1 MGGTLAF
8 LFPHS
13 FPLSIFQQE
22 IGFMPE
28 KEIGHLGLHPST
40 RAFLSP
46 CISCPGLAPSTE
58 NFSTPHTFFPTLS
71 LGPLFPGAH
80 QCQTGAVGWALGT
93 SKNSCL
99 NQALLWLAVAV
110 SGELSGRN
118 LGHLPLGSGPAY
130 LARDWAGPY
139 LLTLTCLP
147 PGLRPPL
154 RAVSGPGPLRVSSM
168 AKKRAWTS
176 TLTPHT

>member
-1 MGGTLAF
+1 MAGQGLLDLPSQNLCQGLDPLGPGTLV
-8 LFPHS
+8 P
-13 FPLSIFQQE
+13 FPLSGSTASGELGRLTTPPQRPMDHSQE
-22 IGFMPE
+22 
-28 KEIGHLGLHPST
+28 
-40 RAFLSP
+40 
-46 CISCPGLAPSTE
+46 SC
-58 NFSTPHTFFPTLS
+58 
-71 LGPLFPGAH
+71 